1 MCFTL
6 LPSFILLIFSPF
18 YTRTKSWSVLLDQS
32 RFKCIL
38 LDGLGIYAGFHDT
51 SQEHSLCSLP
61 THVCTHSQTNKHT
74 HTWWPRGRNSCP
86 GLVWR
91 MSLFFFVFLDTHT
104 DKQTDLSF
112 TSHLRR
118 GNYISEVSM
127 LTRSSMCC
135 QFPFFFL
142 AALFP
147 DQSLRESHTVAQQC
161 NERQLHTRCNTCC
174 TKRMDC
180 SSRYWSCFY
189 WCVSWSFEVKCFYHP
204 G

>member
-1 MCFTL
+1 MHPFRWFRHIRRV
-6 LPSFILLIFSPF
+6 SWHFAGAFI
-18 YTRTKSWSVLLDQS
+18 V
-32 RFKCIL
+32 
-38 LDGLGIYAGFHDT
+38 
-51 SQEHSLCSLP
+51 LP
-61 THVCTHSQTNKHT
+61 THARMHSLTNKQTHT
-74 HTWWPRGRNSCP
+74 HMMAQRPKQLSRVS
-86 GLVWR
+86 VEDVIV
-91 MSLFFFVFLDTHT
+91 FFVFLDTHT